1 MDNGIRSSAADPAL
15 AEIRAGIDRLLTDL
29 ADGRVRDVS
38 HDQLTATLVETR
50 REQARLE
57 SAVLTT
63 VGEVDARGSHVREGA
78 LTTPAWL
85 RRHTHAT
92 PAEATATVRT
102 ARALRSGE
110 LLATAAA
117 LADGDI
123 TPRHAQVI
131 AAGAADV
138 PPGSAQLIEPEA
150 LAAAREADVRAVSS
164 VMRMFA
170 HALDPDAAD
179 QAAMRR
185 YDRRGLSLA
194 PTLDGSVALS
204 GLADETSGAL
214 IATAVDAASPP
225 VTDDRRTAP
234 QRRLDGLTD
243 ICRRYL
249 EGPDAPRRGGGHPHV
264 LVTTDAVTL
273 SGPTAPASDGDT
285 PSGSGS
291 PGGTL
296 SWVGRIAGSTARRI
310 ACDAEVTT
318 VVLDPG
324 GEVVSAATE
333 RRYFT
338 PAQRRAMIARDGD
351 RCIWPWCDRPVVWSD
366 GHHLQWYSHGGA
378 TTVENGALPC
388 AAHHT
393 ALHEGGWTAHREP
406 DGRYLVRHRDGRTLG
421 PEPHPPGHS
430 RPPPQPT
437 PHRRQ

>member
-1 MDNGIRSSAADPAL
+1 MDSIRTSAAHPAL
-15 AEIRAGIDRLLTDL
+15 VEIRAGIDRLLTDL
-29 ADGRVRDVS
+29 ADGRVAGLS
-38 HDQLTATLVETR
+38 HEQLTATLVETR

-63 VGEVDARGSHVREGA
+63 VGEVDARGSHVHEGA

-85 RRHTHAT
+85 RRHTRAT

-102 ARALRSGE
+102 ARVLRSGE
-110 LLATAAA
+110 LPATAAA
-117 LADGDI
+117 LAEGDI
-123 TPRHAQVI
+123 TPRHTQVI
-131 AAGAADV
+131 AAGAADA
-138 PPGSAQLIEPEA
+138 PSGSAALIEPEA
-150 LAAAREADVRAVSS
+150 LEAAREADVRAVSS
-164 VMRMFA
+164 VMTMFA
-170 HALDPDAAD
+170 HALDPEAAD
-179 QAAMRR
+179 QAALRR

-194 PTLDGSVALS
+194 ATLDGSVALS
-204 GLADETSGAL
+204 GLADETSGAV

-225 VTDDRRTAP
+225 VTDDRRTP
-234 QRRLDGLTD
+234 SQRRLDGLTD

-249 EGPDAPRRGGGHPHV
+249 EAPDAPRRGGGHPHV
-264 LVTTDAVTL
+264 LVSTDAVTL
-273 SGPTAPASDGDT
+273 SGPPAPASDGFT

-310 ACDAEVTT
+310 ACDADVTT
-318 VVLDPG
+318 VVLGPE
-324 GEVVSAATE
+324 GEVMSAATE

-366 GHHLQWYSHGGA
+366 GHHLQWYSSGGA

-393 ALHEGGWTAHREP
+393 SLHEGGWTADRLP

-421 PEPHPPGHS
+421 PEPHPPGHN
-430 RPPPQPT
+430 RPPPRPT

>member
-1 MDNGIRSSAADPAL
+1 MDSIPTSAAHPAL
-15 AEIRAGIDRLLTDL
+15 VEIRAGIDRLLTDL
-29 ADGRVRDVS
+29 ADGRVAGLS
-38 HDQLTATLVETR
+38 HEQLTATLVETR

-63 VGEVDARGSHVREGA
+63 VGEVDARGSHVHEGA

-85 RRHTHAT
+85 RRHTRAT
-92 PAEATATVRT
+92 PGEATTTVRT

-110 LLATAAA
+110 LPATAAA
-117 LADGDI
+117 LAEGDI

-138 PPGSAQLIEPEA
+138 PPGSAALIEPEA
-150 LAAAREADVRAVSS
+150 LEAAREADVRAVSS
-164 VMRMFA
+164 VMTMFA
-170 HALDPDAAD
+170 HALDPEAAD
-179 QAAMRR
+179 QAALRR

-194 PTLDGSVALS
+194 ATLDGSVALS
-204 GLADETSGAL
+204 GLADESSGAV

-225 VTDDRRTAP
+225 VTDDRRTP
-234 QRRLDGLTD
+234 SQRRLDGLTD

-249 EGPDAPRRGGGHPHV
+249 EAPDAPRRGGGRPHV
-264 LVTTDAVTL
+264 LVTTDAVTV
-273 SGPTAPASDGDT
+273 SGPPAPASDGFT

-310 ACDAEVTT
+310 ACDADVTT
-318 VVLDPG
+318 VVLGPD
-324 GEVVSAATE
+324 GEVMSAATE

-366 GHHLQWYSHGGA
+366 GHHLQWYSSGGA

-393 ALHEGGWTAHREP
+393 SLHEGGWTAHRLP

-421 PEPHPPGHS
+421 PEPHPPGHN
-430 RPPPQPT
+430 RPPPTPT